1 MKNLKSFL
9 VLTGILLFITTSI
22 FSQQYSKSLATCK
35 ELAAAKGYTLKKVA
49 EDFYTYMRYDEL
61 GDVQVLLKCDGDIVR
76 QVIMQSTDALK
87 TMGRWKEVFKN
98 MRPEELTQ
106 SDDPQVVI
114 CSSSMYYPGRAR
126 YMYENDWNKKI
137 FRFSII
143 PLD

>member
-1 MKNLKSFL
+1 MLAGVLL
-9 VLTGILLFITTSI
+9 VVNSSV
-22 FSQQYSKSLATCK
+22 FSQQYSKSLAVCK
-35 ELAAAKGYTLKKVA
+35 ELAAAKGYTLKKAA
-49 EDFYTYMRYDEL
+49 EDLYTYNRYDEL
-61 GDVQVLLKCDGDIVR
+61 GDIQVFLKCDGDIVR
-76 QVIMQSTDALK
+76 QVLMQSTDALK

-106 SDDPQVVI
+106 SDDPQVLI

-143 PLD
+143 PLN